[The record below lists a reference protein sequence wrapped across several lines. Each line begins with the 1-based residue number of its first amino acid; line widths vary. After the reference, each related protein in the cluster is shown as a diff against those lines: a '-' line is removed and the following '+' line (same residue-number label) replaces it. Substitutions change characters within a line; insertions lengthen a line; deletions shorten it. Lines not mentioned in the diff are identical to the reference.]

1 MAKVNVTIIGLQ
13 RLGASFGLALRR
25 AMQAPGMNH
34 EFVITGSDQDTS
46 VMKAAVK
53 LGAIDRDVRDP
64 EAAVEMADLVVVT
77 APYGIVG
84 DLLRA
89 IGPVLKPG
97 AVVMDTSPLKLP
109 SIQWAKA
116 HFRRNKD
123 GDYEAYLVGV
133 TPILNPQYVDDP
145 RLDTSTASTDL
156 FDRGQLVLSPAPD
169 CPQEAVRLIAEVAAL
184 LNLNVHFD
192 DPAEHDGL
200 AASMEGLPLLLQ
212 LALFRTL
219 YTSKA
224 WGDLQRLGNPDFSL
238 TTYRL
243 AQAKAEDLG
252 ATVTGNRE
260 NTLRA
265 LDLFMNTLAE
275 IRDLLTTGDD
285 MTVAEAFD
293 EAMQRYARWQT
304 ARQKND
310 WGDLPESPSIPSG
323 SLMGSLGGMF
333 VPFGGRK
340 KSKDDDKKQK

>member
-13 RLGASFGLALRR
+13 RLGASFGLALKR
-25 AMQAPGMNH
+25 AMQSPGMKH
-34 EFVITGSDQDTS
+34 EFVITGSDQDFDS
-46 VMKAAVK
+46 MKSAVK
-53 LGAIDRDVRDP
+53 LGAIDREVRDP
-64 EAAVEMADLVVVT
+64 ETAVEMADLVFVT

-123 GDYEAYLVGV
+123 SDYEAYLVGV
-133 TPILNPQYVDDP
+133 TPILNPQYIDDP
-145 RLDTSTASTDL
+145 RRETQAASADL
-156 FDRGQLVLSPAPD
+156 FDKGQLVVSPAPD
-169 CPQEAVRLIAEVAAL
+169 CPQEAVQLIAEVAGL
-184 LNLNVHFD
+184 LDLNVHFD

-200 AASMEGLPLLLQ
+200 VASMEGLPLLLQ
-212 LALFRTL
+212 LAMFRTL
-219 YTSKA
+219 YMSKA
-224 WGDLQRLGNPDFSL
+224 WGDLQRLGNPEFSL
-238 TTYRL
+238 ATHRL

-252 ATVTGNRE
+252 ATVSGNRE

-265 LDLFMNTLAE
+265 LDMLMNTLGE

-285 MTVAEAFD
+285 FTVAEAFD
-293 EAMQRYARWQT
+293 EAMQRYARWQH
-304 ARQKND
+304 ARRRND
-310 WGDLPESPSIPSG
+310 WGDLPEPPAMPSG
-323 SLMGSLGGMF
+323 NLMGSLGGMF